1 MPTLDE
7 ALDCCA
13 GRIAV
18 NVEIKA
24 LNAAAAARGIERLV
38 AGALARRP
46 AGEWAV
52 VSSFDRGALERLRG
66 IDRRIPLE
74 LLHNAGPPPGHGR
87 PPEPPGESALES
99 ALALGAAG
107 LNVSLDEIR
116 ARPALAAMA
125 HSRSLRIK
133 VYTVDLPEDMER
145 LVALQVDGIFTNK
158 PDVLR
163 SLFQ

>member
-1 MPTLDE
+1 MTGGDAE
-7 ALDCCA
+7 
-13 GRIAV
+13 RIAV

-24 LNAAAAARGIERLV
+24 LNDAAAARGIERLV
-38 AGALARRP
+38 AGARAARRP

-66 IDRRIPLE
+66 IDRRIPIE
-74 LLHNAGPPPGHGR
+74 LRHDAGPPPGDGR
-87 PPEPPGESALES
+87 PPEPPGQAALES
-99 ALALGAAG
+99 AQAQGAVG

-133 VYTVDLPEDMER
+133 VYTADLPEDMER
-145 LVALQVDGIFTNK
+145 LVALPVDGIFTNR

-163 SLFQ
+163 SLLR